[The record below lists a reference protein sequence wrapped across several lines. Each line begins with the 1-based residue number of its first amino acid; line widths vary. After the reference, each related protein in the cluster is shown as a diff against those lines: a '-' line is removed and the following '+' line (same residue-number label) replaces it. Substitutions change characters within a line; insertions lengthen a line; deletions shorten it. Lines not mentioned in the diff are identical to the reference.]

1 MNKQLIREISCRH
14 VPEYLKRANQAINAA
29 PNKGEASLCIVRA
42 RLGRF
47 HFRLVNVIRH
57 NHVVVD
63 VIALANPRLSEG
75 KRGDNYGVIYFAV
88 EWLDKGKQL
97 RKKN

>member
-75 KRGDNYGVIYFAV
+75 KRGIRRLKIQQHF
-88 EWLDKGKQL
+88 
-97 RKKN
+97 